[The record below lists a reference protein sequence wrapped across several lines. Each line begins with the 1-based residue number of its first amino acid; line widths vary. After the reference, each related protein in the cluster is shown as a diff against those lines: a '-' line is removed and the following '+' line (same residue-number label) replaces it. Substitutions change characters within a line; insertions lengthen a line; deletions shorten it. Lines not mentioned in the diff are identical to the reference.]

1 MFNKSSNKNMATT
14 ESSAHNI
21 IGNGTV
27 FKGEIESNG
36 DMRID
41 GKVIGSIKSD
51 GKVVVGENGIV
62 EGEIHCNYI
71 DISGYVKGSMNVEE
85 LTSLKSTSQVEV
97 ELTTKQLFIEVGAVF
112 TGKCFMSKQDSSKDK
127 SENEKQNSVFSV

>member
-1 MFNKSSNKNMATT
+1 MAAS
-14 ESSAHNI
+14 ESPARNI

-41 GKVIGSIKSD
+41 GKVIGVIRSD
-51 GKVVVGENGIV
+51 GKVVVGQNGIV
-62 EGEIHCNYI
+62 EGEIHCNQT
-71 DISGYVKGSMNVEE
+71 DISGYVKGSINVEE

-97 ELTTKQLFIEVGAVF
+97 ELTTKQLFIEIGAIF
-112 TGKCFMSKQDSSKDK
+112 TGKCFMSKSEESSTENKRN
-127 SENEKQNSVFSV
+127 NEKQDSVFSV